1 MARGPHRP
9 TRLAWGSS
17 GHRAPCHEQLENAEL
32 LQRANGLISGRPNQA
47 PPFPTHFPHTVGEV
61 HTASVGTH
69 RRANEQPSRQRAQ
82 SLGAGS
88 GGLGTPTVRV
98 SSLPLGKVPS
108 SYSTALS
115 HVCSRSPLGNLS
127 SNAAASQQVP
137 GRQNNFKHMEPAT
150 CLTKAGA

>member
-82 SLGAGS
+82 SRRRERRAGHADGQGVLPPFGKGPLQLLYCPQS
-88 GGLGTPTVRV
+88 CLFTLTFRKPLLECRGLPTGPREA
-98 SSLPLGKVPS
+98 K
-108 SYSTALS
+108 
-115 HVCSRSPLGNLS
+115 
-127 SNAAASQQVP
+127 
-137 GRQNNFKHMEPAT
+137 
-150 CLTKAGA
+150 